1 MAPLELVLFGLWIY
15 CIIDSLVSDKAAV
28 RALPKWLWVLL
39 VVVLPPF
46 GPIAWLILGRPPKAF
61 SGGYEGDS
69 GPVRRPARPGTARR
83 LRPVRAEKPEDV
95 GDIEAR
101 IAERD
106 RLLAKWAEEDRK
118 QTGGSSADPTAP

>member
-15 CIIDSLVSDKAAV
+15 CIVDAVVSDKTAV
-28 RALPKWLWVLL
+28 RSLPKWLWVVL

-46 GPIAWLILGRPPKAF
+46 GPIAWLIFGRPPKSF
-61 SGGYEGDS
+61 SGGYEGDTAS
-69 GPVRRPARPGTARR
+69 VRRPRSTSPARR
-83 LRPVRAEKPEDV
+83 LRPVRAERPEDI

-118 QTGGSSADPTAP
+118 RSEDS